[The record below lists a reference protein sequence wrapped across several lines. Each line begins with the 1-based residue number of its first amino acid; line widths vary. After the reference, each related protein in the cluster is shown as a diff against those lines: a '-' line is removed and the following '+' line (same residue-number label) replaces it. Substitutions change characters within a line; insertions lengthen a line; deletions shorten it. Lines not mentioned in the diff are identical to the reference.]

1 MNRIVILGGAVDV
14 AGIAARRLADLRQ

>member
-1 MNRIVILGGAVDV
+1 VNRIVILGGAVDV

>member
-1 MNRIVILGGAVDV
+1 MNRIVILGGAGDV